1 MEILVAILISIGLFA
16 SFHPEKAPP
25 KGQLD
30 LAAGPGAQVRI
41 RERVKPLSAIKFG
54 NVVKQ
59 AFDYSCGSAALATVL
74 NYDLGEDLTERQVIN
89 GMLRFGNSR
98 KIAER
103 RAFSLLDMKK
113 FVDVLGYKGVGYKAD
128 IDDLKTLGRPC
139 IIPITIYKYRHFVV
153 FRGIYKG
160 HIFVADPWRGDSSFT
175 LQQFK
180 DMWYQN
186 VIFVVYPKDARQVK
200 LLRLKDAD
208 LRFIDEDEARRI
220 VLQHPQNS
228 SLPPQRKIMDQP
240 GVYQWYKR

>member
-25 KGQLD
+25 KGELD
-30 LAAGPGAQVRI
+30 LAAGPGAHVRI
-41 RERVKPLSAIKFG
+41 RQRVRPLSAIKFA

-59 AFDYSCGSAALATVL
+59 AFDYSCGSAALATIL
-74 NYDLGEDLTERQVIN
+74 DYDLGEHLTERQVIN
-89 GMLRFGNSR
+89 GMLRFGDSK

-113 FVDVLGYKGVGYKAD
+113 FVKVLGYKGVGYKAD
-128 IDDLKTLGRPC
+128 IDDLKNLGRPC
-139 IIPITIYKYRHFVV
+139 IIPITIYNYRHFVV

-160 HIFVADPWRGDSSFT
+160 HIFVADPCRGASSFT

-186 VIFVVYPKDARQVK
+186 VIFVVYPKDARQAN

-208 LRFIDEDEARRI
+208 LQFIDEDQANWI
-220 VLQHPQNS
+220 VLEHPQNS
-228 SLPPQRKIMDQP
+228 RLPPQRKIMDEP
-240 GVYQWYKR
+240 RVYQWYRR